1 MLIIDNPRLAQ
12 LSTFLRCL
20 DVGDQVIQGRAM
32 LFSCVKRTADR
43 KLATQIDRELERS
56 PHLLHNSPIGP
67 MQSADTKT
75 LLVNLISALNEGNP
89 DYDFSNLSAESF
101 QPCLDI
107 NSVVNGINHN
117 LAIVVERVR
126 SGFIGEMWTVI
137 WEAVS
142 VQDVEVYQYIGPVE
156 HHSAGQSGD
165 QGLWSF
171 DYFLHDR
178 YQKRILYL
186 TATIRGKLVRGLREW
201 RDSDSERAMS
211 DIPSCGS
218 VTSISQSDKGEKL
231 MEGEYEFQSDYSDE
245 DMCDCDY

>member
-1 MLIIDNPRLAQ
+1 MITIDNPRLAQ

-56 PHLLHNSPIGP
+56 PHLLYNSPIGP

-89 DYDFSNLSAESF
+89 DYDFSSLSAESF
-101 QPCLDI
+101 QLCPDL
-107 NSVVNGINHN
+107 NTVVNGINHN

-142 VQDVEVYQYIGPVE
+142 VQDVEVYQYVGPVE
-156 HHSAGQSGD
+156 HHSAGHSSD

-171 DYFLHDR
+171 DFFFHDR

-186 TATIRGKLVRGLREW
+186 TATIRGKMNRGLREW

-211 DIPSCGS
+211 DVAGYDS
-218 VTSISQSDKGEKL
+218 VASMSQSDKGDQL
-231 MEGEYEFQSDYSDE
+231 MEGEYEFQSDYSDD
-245 DMCDCDY
+245 DMDVDY